1 MNASPLPFLCSAERS
16 FIWHAIAFSTF
27 FLTPSITY
35 AVPTPQQM
43 EVRKSEEY
51 HPEKFKKSKPA
62 VGTLAPN
69 MELKTLGGETVS
81 LDSYRGKN
89 IVVIKAG
96 YT

>member
-1 MNASPLPFLCSAERS
+1 MNASPLPFLCSAEKI

-27 FLTPSITY
+27 FLTPTITY

-43 EVRKSEEY
+43 ELRKSEEY
-51 HPEKFKKSKPA
+51 NTEKFKNSKPA
-62 VGTLAPN
+62 VGSLAPN
-69 MELKTLGGETVS
+69 MELRTLDGKTVS